1 MSRITL
7 TKEQQDILN
16 AVKNGEKVIK
26 IVAFAGTGKTFT
38 LEQIALNNSNK
49 SMLLLAYNKSIEK
62 EAKKRFP
69 KNVLV
74 KTTHSYAYGNVVRK
88 YGYTVRQT
96 NYKATEIIELF
107 KLNNINASYEFA
119 QKILFMFEL
128 YCNSAAEHI
137 SHFASKGNTEVTEY
151 AEKLFEKMKKGEI
164 EITHSFY
171 LKKFQLDLLRGEAYI
186 KRYDIALLDEAQDT
200 NDVTLSI
207 FYLLNSTQKVVVGDR
222 HQQIY
227 SFRGSI
233 NAMSK
238 IKASIYYLTKSFRFN
253 QEIAFKATKFLQFF
267 KAEKKYLIGAGTDI
281 EIKNQ
286 AIITRTNAKLIAVMK
301 RLIEEKKT
309 FKIIRNPYSVFGL
322 ILNLKKLYT
331 NKELDDG
338 YKYLYAFK
346 KQAKQEKIRED
357 MLSYIKKIVEGQD
370 IELETA
376 IQTIRQT
383 EDVYGIYGMAKEY
396 YYDKNLKPDYY
407 LTTAHTSKGL
417 EWDKVTLESD
427 FPCYRKIIEHYRHI
441 PPHILSLKDDFYND
455 FAKDMQTS
463 KVKQEII
470 DELNLYYVATT
481 RAKVELEDRTLFS
494 NTESYNA
501 KSFSQHIKET
511 LEKK

>member
-1 MSRITL
+1 MIL
-7 TKEQQDILN
+7 TIEQQEILN
-16 AVKNGEKVIK
+16 AVKNNEKIIK

-38 LEQIALNNSNK
+38 LEQIALNNPNK
-49 SMLLLAYNKSIEK
+49 TILLLAYNKSIEN

-107 KLNNINASYEFA
+107 GLKDINYTYDFA
-119 QKILFMFEL
+119 QSVLFIFEL

-137 SHFASKGNTEVTEY
+137 SHFSSKGNTEVIEY
-151 AEKLFEKMKKGEI
+151 ARKLFEKMERGEI
-164 EITHSFY
+164 KITHSFY

-267 KAEKKYLIGAGTDI
+267 KIEKKHLIGAGTDI
-281 EIKNQ
+281 NVKNK
-286 AIITRTNAKLIAVMK
+286 AIITRTNAKLIGVMK
-301 RLIEEKKT
+301 NLISEKKT
-309 FKIIRNPYSVFGL
+309 FKIIRESYSIFGL
-322 ILNLKKLYT
+322 ILNLKKLYG
-331 NKELDDG
+331 NKELDEG

-346 KQAKQEKIRED
+346 KQAKEERFRDDI
-357 MLSYIKKIVEGQD
+357 LSYIFNIVEGQD

-376 IQTIRQT
+376 IKTIRQT
-383 EDVYGIYGMAKEY
+383 EDIYNIYGMAKQY
-396 YYDKNLKPDYY
+396 YCDKNLIPDYY
-407 LTTAHTSKGL
+407 LSTAHTSKGL
-417 EWDKVTLESD
+417 EWDKVILESD
-427 FPCYRKIIEHYRHI
+427 FPCYKKIVEHYRHI
-441 PPHILSLKDDFYND
+441 SPHILSLKEDFYSD
-455 FAKDMQTS
+455 FAKDMQAG

-470 DELNLYYVATT
+470 DELNLYYVAVT
-481 RAKVELEDRTLFS
+481 RAKIELEDRTLFA
-494 NTESYNA
+494 NTGSYNA
-501 KSFSQHIKET
+501 KDFSQNIKKV
-511 LEKK
+511 LRKK